1 VAELNVLSN
10 TRPVDERIPVFVS
23 AGDPVSRDGVASQ
36 LRGHPV
42 QMVEERRLS
51 PDVVAVLLVEEFDE
65 EAAGKIRGLRRR
77 AVERLVAVATRIDD
91 AGLLAAVAAGASSV
105 LRRDQATSQNLWRA
119 IQAASDGD
127 GSLPPDLLGRLL
139 GQVSRIERH
148 VLSPR
153 GLTFSGLTE
162 REARVLRL
170 LADGHSTTEVGRR
183 LFMAERTVKNVIH
196 DVTNRF
202 NLTNRTHAVAY
213 ALREGLI

>member
-1 VAELNVLSN
+1 
-10 TRPVDERIPVFVS
+10 
-23 AGDPVSRDGVASQ
+23 
-36 LRGHPV
+36 
-42 QMVEERRLS
+42 M
-51 PDVVAVLLVEEFDE
+51 
-65 EAAGKIRGLRRR
+65 
-77 AVERLVAVATRIDD
+77 
-91 AGLLAAVAAGASSV
+91 
-105 LRRDQATSQNLWRA
+105 
-119 IQAASDGD
+119 
-127 GSLPPDLLGRLL
+127 
-139 GQVSRIERH
+139 SRIERH

-170 LADGHSTTEVGRR
+170 LADGHSTTEVGSR

>member
-1 VAELNVLSN
+1 MRRPPARSGACVGARSN
-10 TRPVDERIPVFVS
+10 GWSPSPRGSTTRACWPPSRPER
-23 AGDPVSRDGVASQ
+23 
-36 LRGHPV
+36 
-42 QMVEERRLS
+42 
-51 PDVVAVLLVEEFDE
+51 
-65 EAAGKIRGLRRR
+65 AACCC
-77 AVERLVAVATRIDD
+77 
-91 AGLLAAVAAGASSV
+91 
-105 LRRDQATSQNLWRA
+105 RDQATSQNLWRA

-196 DVTNRF
+196 DVTSRF